1 MTEAESLAGQCR
13 ATRDR
18 FAATKGPL
26 LVVHDTT
33 ELSYRR
39 EDGRPIGAL
48 CKSHAGS
55 DAIGRPRHQT
65 VCGILMH
72 SSLAVTTEGLPLG
85 LAAMKFWI
93 RRNFKGTYA
102 LKRIEQKKGSV
113 RWLENVGRS
122 TERFGEIK
130 RCVHMGDPQ
139 AIFMNSSG

>member
-1 MTEAESLAGQCR
+1 
-13 ATRDR
+13 
-18 FAATKGPL
+18 
-26 LVVHDTT
+26 
-33 ELSYRR
+33 
-39 EDGRPIGAL
+39 
-48 CKSHAGS
+48 
-55 DAIGRPRHQT
+55 
-65 VCGILMH
+65 MH